1 MTLASVPWRSGRGPS
16 HASVRARP
24 WRGPA
29 SSSSSALPLLSGHV
43 THDPLDTD
51 VSIEAPEHIVF
62 RYVVAGPARRA
73 LAQLLDIIVCYG
85 AALVLSILVVL
96 AFAGFAG
103 LRGALGTMID
113 AGTGII
119 LVVAFAAQ
127 WLYSFLWEG
136 MTGQSPGKMA
146 LDLRVV
152 MIDGR
157 PIGFGAAA
165 LRNVLRAADV
175 LPGGYLVGVT
185 TMALNQRFQRLGD
198 FVAGT
203 MVIVAGRPHKTAPLA
218 LWPPPLPVELAV
230 LPDVVPLDVD
240 ERAAIELFLRRKALL
255 GAARADK
262 ARDPPHGA
270 PPAALRVPSPG
281 CLSHARPALRP
292 RRERWTGRGASV
304 VAAHPRDVA
313 ARPCIRRAAGDFR
326 RHGGRVRRAAPG

>member
-1 MTLASVPWRSGRGPS
+1 M
-16 HASVRARP
+16 
-24 WRGPA
+24 
-29 SSSSSALPLLSGHV
+29 

-103 LRGALGTMID
+103 LRGALGTMMD

-255 GAARADK
+255 GAARADEL
-262 ARDPPHGA
+262 ATLLMA
-270 PPAALRVPSPG
+270 PLQQRFGFRLPDASRTLALLYDRAVN
-281 CLSHARPALRP
+281 A
-292 RRERWTGRGASV
+292 GRGEAPLSSRHTPGTWPPVPASGEQ
-304 VAAHPRDVA
+304 HR
-313 ARPCIRRAAGDFR
+313 
-326 RHGGRVRRAAPG
+326 